1 MVIASNDNSSIS
13 YSDTCLGSFQ
23 TFGGH
28 CVALIN
34 ITKWS
39 QNMVYRNLL
48 VLINSDVILKPCL
61 EYSLLWKIFLAGQE
75 ISFTDYV
82 KVNENV
88 PVSYIADVTQEV
100 EKSLGRNTF
109 VEWGL
114 TDLITRIKRH
124 EQINKQTSKSTVRLK
139 DILLCAVV
147 RDMNEN

>member
-1 MVIASNDNSSIS
+1 ME
-13 YSDTCLGSFQ
+13 
-23 TFGGH
+23 
-28 CVALIN
+28 
-34 ITKWS
+34 
-39 QNMVYRNLL
+39 NL
-48 VLINSDVILKPCL
+48 
-61 EYSLLWKIFLAGQE
+61 LAGQE

-82 KVNENV
+82 KVNETV